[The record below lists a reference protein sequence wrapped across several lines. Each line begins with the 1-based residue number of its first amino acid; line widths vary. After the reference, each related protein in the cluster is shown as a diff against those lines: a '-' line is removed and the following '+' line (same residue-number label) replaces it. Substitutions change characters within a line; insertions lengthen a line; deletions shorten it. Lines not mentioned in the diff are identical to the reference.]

1 MYGLLWL
8 TKLNK
13 TLDPLEVLT
22 LIVSAISH
30 DLNHDGYN
38 NSFQINSGTHLALIY
53 NDHSPL
59 EMYHAAVAF
68 HILRNENCNII
79 SSLDRTSY
87 RKFRE
92 NMIQ

>member
-1 MYGLLWL
+1 MYGLIWL

-13 TLDPLEVLT
+13 TLDSLEILT

-59 EMYHAAVAF
+59 EMYHCAVAF
-68 HILRNENCNII
+68 HILRKEECNII
-79 SSLDRTSY
+79 SALDRPSY

>member
-68 HILRNENCNII
+68 HILRNENCNIL

>member
-13 TLDPLEVLT
+13 TLEPLEVLT

-68 HILRNENCNII
+68 HILRNENCNIL